1 MNELEAS
8 LEEFD
13 LMYTEACDQVN
24 LTQGSLGPTIE
35 ADGSMTITYKAQ
47 NLTLSSPLLANTEL
61 SVFDGRPDPGT
72 RAATE
77 PSLVSP
83 FHGDVSPTSACDNR
97 VAAMRPPH
105 KPSITRAST
114 EAMDRPRIKS
124 RSLSSTPYARV
135 SFTADCAMANAS
147 PTAPPFIK
155 RRSTF
160 TSSSSVSSHSTYSSS
175 ASTSSTSTA
184 TVASIGNPFY
194 KHLVHKKDYEFGLV
208 PDEDLL
214 VDCAHTKKRKVSR
227 QNLLETYLAEATPD
241 LAELFAPYSLPF
253 DRSLSDFF
261 NILEDA

>member
-24 LTQGSLGPTIE
+24 LTQGSLGPTIDV
-35 ADGSMTITYKAQ
+35 DGSMSITHKAQ

-61 SVFDGRPDPGT
+61 SAFSSRPNSRT
-72 RAATE
+72 RASTE
-77 PSLVSP
+77 PSPMRP
-83 FHGDVSPTSACDNR
+83 FQGDMSPTSAGENS
-97 VAAMRPPH
+97 VTAMRPPF
-105 KPSITRAST
+105 KPTITRAST
-114 EAMDRPRIKS
+114 EAMERPRFKS
-124 RSLSSTPYARV
+124 RSLSSTPHARI
-135 SFTADCAMANAS
+135 SITANCPMANAS
-147 PTAPPFIK
+147 PPAPPPIK

-208 PDEDLL
+208 PDTDLF
-214 VDCAHTKKRKVSR
+214 VDFAHTKKRKVSR
-227 QNLLETYLAEATPD
+227 QNLLETDLAETTPN
-241 LAELFAPYSLPF
+241 LVELFAPYSLPF

-261 NILEDA
+261 NILEDT